1 MPASNPSSNPR
12 VGMMAIV
19 RGKRR
24 AVISEVRPFL
34 GEDQTLHV
42 VRLDYKD
49 DQFPLSEELIWEREP
64 NRKLLEPTALPSHSD
79 LPMPPDQF
87 DALLS
92 ASRWNALTPFLD
104 PDADGPLERMPICS
118 PFHGAV
124 QVEDYQL
131 VPLLKSLKMPR
142 INLMIA
148 DDVGLGKTIE
158 AGLILRELFI
168 RRRIQKVLIL
178 TPASLRSQWR
188 DELWSKFSL
197 RFDVIDRQSTQ
208 LLKRSMGIDANPW
221 RSCQRAIASYYYLRQ
236 PDVLEQFRS
245 ASQPTES
252 SPTLPWDLLLVDEV
266 HNLMPSPLG
275 DDSDLCKTL
284 RAIAPYFEHR
294 LFLTATP
301 HNGHTRCF
309 TGLLEM
315 LDPVRFTRTNEL
327 KDAERQRVQQVVVR
341 RLKRDI
347 NLRTNPPKFANRLAP
362 KAVVLAFS
370 KSEKR
375 LIAALNALRSK
386 LRELIR
392 GQQGRRKVAGTFA
405 IEVLSK
411 RLLSGPATF
420 ANSWQRLKLGL
431 DEPTNASDADL
442 AAAQKHTDEDTGD
455 DSESERRHSTA
466 STLIGA
472 WLREFAPKITQEIAD
487 IDTAIAGMGMDINAP
502 SDKPLVPRTDARFDA
517 LLARIET
524 LLLKQPPSNSNDSSR
539 WNDDERLVVFTE
551 YKTTLDYLLHRLHV
565 AFPDSHHRFLAL
577 FGGMDD
583 AAREFVKDQF
593 NDPSAPVRILL
604 ATDAASEGLNLQST
618 ARYLLHYDCPWNP
631 SRIEQRN
638 GRLDRHGQARDV
650 QTFHFASDE
659 DADLKFMSTLIQKVD
674 QVREDLG
681 AVGDL
686 LDEAFHR
693 RLIDGDD
700 AEELQ
705 RQLNHQIELAKK
717 DVDLPALA
725 SDGLDQADQGIAAL
739 DSLANE
745 VGLGPDS
752 QLLTLDVAMGL
763 GGSRPQLA
771 LTDDRRCAKILNPAL
786 PGWSDCIDESVR
798 RAPTDANSSNLSLGP
813 VPLLSFSSQTFLQ
826 TIHGRTIFR
835 PNPNIQ
841 MVHLGHPLMTQALN
855 LLGQRRYP
863 GTKVSVSRWTARYAS
878 LSGDHQAPPN
888 IDAIVVLHIEELGVN
903 ELRESFHHWVRSIRF
918 PVSNGELLAPLPH
931 LAASKF
937 PATQTIQKPADLK
950 RAADI
955 LSEIESDLQDQ
966 VKRLKSELTAMLHAQ
981 LASDGKEAIKD
992 EEKRFQSRQGEVS
1005 AMIETNTIQKLEKEI
1020 QQLNQRKRQGNL
1032 FENDAILDELN
1043 RDIKRRQE
1051 EVDFRKKHYEEI
1063 RDQLTRERDR
1073 IINRL
1078 LPKRFALYDNA
1089 QVFPL
1094 AVEILLSAP
1103 ISNKP

>member
-1 MPASNPSSNPR
+1 MPTENQTTNPS

-34 GEDQTLHV
+34 GEDQVLHV
-42 VRLDYKD
+42 VRVDYKD

-64 NRKLLEPTALPSHSD
+64 YRKLLEPTALPNPSD
-79 LPMPPDQF
+79 PPMPTDQF
-87 DALLS
+87 DALLN

-104 PDADGPLERMPICS
+104 PDADGPLERMPICA

-124 QVEDYQL
+124 QIEDYQL
-131 VPLLKSLKMPR
+131 VPLLKALKMPR

-168 RRRIQKVLIL
+168 RRRIQRVLIL

-188 DELWSKFSL
+188 EELWSKFSL
-197 RFDVIDRQSTQ
+197 RFDIIDRASTQ
-208 LLKRSMGIDANPW
+208 SLKRSMGIDANPW
-221 RSCQRAIASYYYLRQ
+221 RSSQRAIASYYYLRQ

-245 ASQPTES
+245 ASQTAEG
-252 SPTLPWDLLLVDEV
+252 SPVLPWDLLLVDEV

-275 DDSDLCKTL
+275 DDSELCKTL

-294 LFLTATP
+294 LFLSATP

-315 LDPVRFTRTNEL
+315 LDPVRFTRTSEL
-327 KDAERQRVQQVVVR
+327 KDAERQRIQQVVVR
-341 RLKRDI
+341 RLKREI
-347 NLRTNPPKFANRLAP
+347 NQRSNPPKFCNRLQPQAL
-362 KAVVLAFS
+362 ALAFS

-375 LIAALNALRSK
+375 LIAALYALRTK
-386 LRELIR
+386 LRILIK
-392 GQQGRRKVAGTFA
+392 GEQGRRKVAGTFA
-405 IEVLSK
+405 LEVLSK

-420 ANSWQRLKLGL
+420 ANSWQRIKLGL
-431 DEPTNASDADL
+431 QESAIASDSEL
-442 AAAQKHTDEDTGD
+442 AAAQKHVDEETGD
-455 DSESERRHSTA
+455 DTESERRHSTA
-466 STLIGA
+466 STVIGA
-472 WLREFAPKITQEIAD
+472 WLSEFAPKITQEIAD
-487 IDTAIAGMGMDINAP
+487 IDAAIAGMGMDISSPND
-502 SDKPLVPRTDARFDA
+502 SPLIPRTDARFD
-517 LLARIET
+517 T
-524 LLLKQPPSNSNDSSR
+524 L
-539 WNDDERLVVFTE
+539 VIFTE
-551 YKTTLDYLLHRLHV
+551 YKTTLDYLLVRLRQYF
-565 AFPDSHHRFLAL
+565 ADSDNRIVSL

-583 AAREFVKDQF
+583 ASRQQVKDLF
-593 NDPSAPVRILL
+593 NDPSSPARILL
-604 ATDAASEGLNLQST
+604 ATDAASEGLNLQTT

-650 QTFHFASDE
+650 QTYHFASDE
-659 DADLKFMSTLIQKVD
+659 DADLKFMSVLIHKVD

-681 AVGDL
+681 AVGEL

-700 AEELQ
+700 ALELE
-705 RQLNHQIELAKK
+705 RQLNQQIDSAKK
-717 DVDLPALA
+717 NVELPSEP
-725 SDGLDQADQGIAAL
+725 SDAPENAAKGISGLE
-739 DSLANE
+739 SLAAE
-745 VGLGPDS
+745 VGLNADS
-752 QLLTLDVAMGL
+752 QFLTLDVAMGL
-763 GGSRPQLA
+763 HAGRPQLSPSNQPH
-771 LTDDRRCAKILNPAL
+771 CAKIVNPSL
-786 PGWSDCIDESVR
+786 SGWSDCIDESVR
-798 RAPTDANSSNLSLGP
+798 RSATDFHSASLTNRAANAPLGP
-813 VPLLSFSSQTFLQ
+813 VPLLTFSSQPFLHD
-826 TIHGRTIFR
+826 ISGRKIFR

-841 MVHLGHPLMTQALN
+841 MVHLGHPLMTQAIN

-863 GTKVSVSRWTARYAS
+863 GTKYSVSRWTARYAN
-878 LSGDHQAPPN
+878 LQNDFHTPIPC
-888 IDAIVVLHIEELGVN
+888 DAIVVLHVEELGVN
-903 ELRESFHHWVRSIRF
+903 ELRETFHHWVRTIHF
-918 PVSNGELLAPLPH
+918 PVRNGDLLDPLPH
-931 LAASKF
+931 LPAGKVPASTPIANTDGFALAAE
-937 PATQTIQKPADLK
+937 
-950 RAADI
+950 I
-955 LSEIESDLQDQ
+955 LSQIETDLQKQ
-966 VKRLKSELTAMLHAQ
+966 VKRLKVDLTKQLDKQ

-1005 AMIETNTIQKLEKEI
+1005 AMIEANTIQKLEREI
-1020 QQLNQRKRQGNL
+1020 QQLNQRKLQGSL
-1032 FENDAILDELN
+1032 FENDAYLEELN

-1078 LPKRFALYDNA
+1078 LPKRFALFGSA

-1094 AVEILLSAP
+1094 AVEILLPAP
-1103 ISNKP
+1103 KINPS